1 MLPAQQGRPAGRPS
15 PSSPRVKTSQ
25 VGRCGRGRKSIII
38 RRRAELPGSH
48 HRNTQAM
55 TASWTPSWSAILGTE
70 RPLAS
75 LRAPGRRGSLAELR
89 QRRSLV
95 SSAAMFTHTTHALSP
110 PASVCAKRKAL
121 AGSGCAS
128 ARLLSA
134 CPRASQ
140 EKATSASYRLQRRTQ
155 ERNKAA
161 HSPDCLVSDS
171 SVSDGKK
178 NKKQKAF

>member
-1 MLPAQQGRPAGRPS
+1 MRQNFLARRVKLCKRDWQSSRHKVWRNATAVLPAQQRRPAGRPS
-15 PSSPRVKTSQ
+15 PSSRRVNTSQ
-25 VGRCGRGRKSIII
+25 VGICGRGRKSIII

-75 LRAPGRRGSLAELR
+75 LLAPGRRGRLAQLR

-121 AGSGCAS
+121 AGSRCAS
-128 ARLLSA
+128 A
-134 CPRASQ
+134 CPHASQ
-140 EKATSASYRLQRRTQ
+140 
-155 ERNKAA
+155 
-161 HSPDCLVSDS
+161 
-171 SVSDGKK
+171 
-178 NKKQKAF
+178 